1 MIPQK
6 LSIENFLSY
15 KGITVIDFSKIHTAV
30 ITGENGSGKS
40 SILDSITY
48 VLFGVARGT
57 SKSGDNVDRL
67 IYSGESVCRVELDFL
82 LESDEYKV
90 VRRRD
95 QQKQYS
101 ELDLFHWQNEN
112 WVSLS
117 SSTIKLTQE
126 RIQALLKV
134 NYDLFTSSVMIM
146 QGKADTFTQKDP
158 SERKELLAE
167 ILQLEIYEKLREK
180 ALEKKK
186 QITNHLQT
194 LKSFID
200 LNQEKHALKVLVE
213 KNIIE
218 LNESIQMKEAQIRNV
233 KEKVNQTLES
243 QITLQV
249 SYQKRKSLI
258 DLLNRENKNIS
269 TLQNEKQG
277 YLKQIEETQKV
288 ILMQH
293 EIETGY
299 QRLIGYINKD
309 KKMNEDF
316 EKRTRIEK
324 KVNDIKEKIS
334 EEEHKLKML
343 KVELEKEESIYLNE
357 RSKFMDINLKIQKM
371 QSEQKELERD
381 KTKKEELE
389 KEKTQI
395 EIQKATVEEK
405 LIDLRNNL
413 ASVKEKKAELSNKIA
428 YFESIIREEQMIEIK
443 LKRIKENKARL
454 EILTD
459 EMNKEGVK
467 IEIYKAQIEEA
478 KTAIV
483 DLDEKLAILTKED
496 SSKRC
501 PLCGTPLTAQR
512 ETDLILNYKR
522 ELDHKKESILVNVSK
537 IKEVEDLLKA
547 KLDKKRQMEE
557 DILFEQE
564 LTEKKANLFNA
575 KSQIRTLNEEI
586 NKYKVLEMQ
595 NMAEIQR
602 IESKIEYLRAQ
613 FRTTDRQF
621 TEYCLKLST
630 EANLLRSLGEL
641 HAQLGKAIEAE
652 QKLPLVTSNLMKINR
667 KLETKQYSIEL
678 RQDLED
684 LQKILYEIPYE
695 SILHK
700 EIKKNIEN
708 FQYLEGEKKLLSEK
722 LNEKQILTATIN
734 KLNEKIT
741 YSSQEVVKI
750 QEELNLI
757 VINEAELEAITVV
770 ITQLNSNI
778 EEYQRDRDEILK
790 EHARA
795 SENLDKYRS
804 LEVEFDLK
812 TKEFDLYQHQETL
825 LSKAVEIY
833 SKNGIQSFIIENS
846 LPEIET
852 KANEILDVISDGR
865 LQIYFKVQSK
875 SKKGIYKETLDIEIS
890 NEGKTRS
897 YELFSGGEKFK
908 VDIAIRIAIS
918 YVLANKSGAKLS
930 MLMIDEGFG
939 TQDKDG
945 VLRFVECINRIK
957 EDFKKIIIIT
967 HLNELKDYF
976 ETHIRVTKSNGCS
989 TLDYS

>member
-6 LSIENFLSY
+6 LTIENFLSY
-15 KGITVIDFSKIHTAV
+15 KGITIIDFDSIHTAV

-57 SKSGDNVDRL
+57 SKSGDNADRL
-67 IYSGESVCRVELDFL
+67 IYTGESYCKVELDFE
-82 LESDEYKV
+82 LENEKYKV
-90 VRRRD
+90 IRKRD
-95 QQKQYS
+95 QEKQFT
-101 ELDLFHWQNEN
+101 ELDLFHWQKDK
-112 WVSLS
+112 WISLS
-117 SSTIKLTQE
+117 APIIKQTQD
-126 RIQALLKV
+126 RIQSLLKV

-180 ALEKKK
+180 AIEKKK
-186 QITNHLQT
+186 QISIHLQT
-194 LKSFID
+194 LKNFID

-213 KNIIE
+213 KKIHE
-218 LNESIQMKEAQIRNV
+218 LNEAISGKESQIKV
-233 KEKVNQTLES
+233 LKEKLNQTLES
-243 QITLQV
+243 QIALQV
-249 SYQKRKSLI
+249 SFQKRKSLI
-258 DLLNRENKNIS
+258 ELLNRENKNIS
-269 TLQNEKQG
+269 TLQSEKLG

-299 QRLIGYINKD
+299 QRLISYINKD

-324 KVNDIKEKIS
+324 KANEIKEKIS

-343 KVELEKEESIYLNE
+343 KVELEKEESIYLLE
-357 RSKFMDINLKIQKM
+357 RSNFMDINLKIQKM
-371 QSEQKELERD
+371 QSEQKELERI
-381 KTKKEELE
+381 KNKKEELE

-405 LIDLRNNL
+405 LIDLRKNL
-413 ASVKEKKAELSNKIA
+413 SSVKEKKAELSKKIS

-454 EILTD
+454 EILSD

-467 IEIYKAQIEEA
+467 IEIYKSQIEEG
-478 KTAIV
+478 KISIV
-483 DLDEKLAILTKED
+483 DLEEKLAILTKED

-501 PLCGTPLTAQR
+501 PLCGTPLTPQR
-512 ETDLILNYKR
+512 ESDLILNYKR
-522 ELDHKKESILVNVSK
+522 ELDHKKESIHINEIK
-537 IKEVEDLLKA
+537 IKEVEDLLKS
-547 KLDKKRQMEE
+547 KLEKKHQMEE

-564 LTEKKANLFNA
+564 LTEKKASLFTA
-575 KSQIRTLNEEI
+575 KTQIRTLNEEI
-586 NKYKVLEMQ
+586 NTYKVLEMQ

-602 IESKIEYLRAQ
+602 LESKTEYLRSQ
-613 FRTTDRQF
+613 FRTTDRQY

-630 EANLLRSLGEL
+630 EANLLRTLGEL

-652 QKLPLVTSNLMKINR
+652 QKLPLVTANLMKINR
-667 KLETKQYSIEL
+667 KLETKEYSVDL

-684 LQKILYEIPYE
+684 LEKKLYEIPYE

-708 FQYLEGEKKLLSEK
+708 FQYLESEKKLLSEK

-741 YSSQEVVKI
+741 FSTQEVTRI
-750 QEELNLI
+750 QDELNNI
-757 VINEAELEAITVV
+757 VINEAELDAITASINQVN
-770 ITQLNSNI
+770 LKI
-778 EEYQRDRDEILK
+778 EEFQKERDELLK

-795 SENLDKYRS
+795 TENLSNYQS
-804 LEVEFDLK
+804 LEIEFEIK
-812 TKEFDLYQHQETL
+812 SKELDNFQLQENL
-825 LSKAVEIY
+825 LSKAAEIY
-833 SKNGIQSFIIENS
+833 SKNGIQSFIIENA

-852 KANEILDVISDGR
+852 KANEILDIISDSR

-930 MLMIDEGFG
+930 ILMIDEGFG
-939 TQDKDG
+939 TQDKEG

-957 EDFKKIIIIT
+957 DDFKKIIIIT

-976 ETHIRVTKSNGCS
+976 ETHIRISKSNGAS
-989 TLDYS
+989 SLDYT